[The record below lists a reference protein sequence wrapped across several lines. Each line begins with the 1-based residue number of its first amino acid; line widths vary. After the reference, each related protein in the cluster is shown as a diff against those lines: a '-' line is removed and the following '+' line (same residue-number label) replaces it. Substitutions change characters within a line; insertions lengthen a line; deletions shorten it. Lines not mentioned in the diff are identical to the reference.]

1 MWKNIGKNFLIF
13 IEGSTVSY
21 AVRMS
26 TELAPSVRESAKQQ
40 PLGREKN
47 SWE

>member
-1 MWKNIGKNFLIF
+1 MWKNIGGNFLIF

-40 PLGREKN
+40 AESRE
-47 SWE
+47 E